1 MHTSILNR
9 SSPWP
14 LANDS
19 ECVFILDVIN
29 SVEQEILTQWINHH
43 RPENQ
48 PPPRIVAIN
57 LSDDTRGIDAKPL
70 LAALNLVEKTLLVPV
85 RIAWRRAPQELTSRP
100 RVRDLLLGD
109 PRRPKP
115 VKARKLS
122 VEEPERVYLLA
133 GQSATLND
141 LQQRFLEQ
149 NVQPDSEH
157 ELALAGFIAR
167 QAALTLD
174 ITERKL
180 RGGRYKVPRHVAEVL
195 RNSPAFLRDVE
206 SLAQKS
212 GRSKQDLLTEAD
224 GYMKEM
230 ITQPRTFWLDIY
242 AKFNNFLLGLGYE
255 DKVVYDAESIEKM
268 RSMVRD
274 HPALLLWTHKTYL
287 DGAVVPKVM
296 YDNDFPTPH
305 MFGGANL
312 SFAGLGALLR
322 RSGAIFIRRS
332 FQDNDLYKLTLRHYI
347 GLLMD
352 KRFPMNWSFEGTR
365 SRLGKLMPP
374 RYGLLKYVLE
384 ACHAS
389 DARNIHI
396 IPVSISYDLIRDVEE
411 YATEQMGRQ
420 KSAESLSWFIGY
432 IRSLAKPMGKVYMDI
447 GEPVVLERAPDPDDR
462 LALSKIAFQVAVQA
476 NNVTPLTFPSLV
488 TTSLL
493 AKAPRAQT
501 ERQVIQDIREL
512 LHYAEQRE
520 LRVSED
526 FDLDYADHMDGLLG
540 IMIDEGIV
548 TRYDQGPDIVYGIAP
563 DQHAVASYYRNT
575 VIHFF
580 VNKALIELALL
591 KASDAAESDASDVF
605 WQEIENL
612 RDLFKFEFF
621 YAPSEEFRQ
630 EIIAE
635 LNLCDPDWQVKL
647 GQGPEQILRM
657 LNTMTPLL
665 AHATLQSYVEAYSV
679 VADMLTRLA
688 VNETLE
694 EKACVEQALKFGRQA
709 YLQRR
714 INSEASIG
722 KLLFKNAHQ
731 LMQHRRL
738 LDAGSDNLEERRKA
752 MARELRQNVLRLD
765 RLKAIEVSRGEQ
777 V

>member
-14 LANDS
+14 EANSS

-29 SVEQEILTQWINHH
+29 SVEQEILTNWINHH

-48 PPPRIVAIN
+48 PPPRIVPIN

-70 LAALNLVEKTLLVPV
+70 LAALNLAENTLLAPL

-100 RVRDLLLGD
+100 RIRDLLLGD

-115 VKARKLS
+115 AKARKLS
-122 VEEPERVYLLA
+122 VEEPDRVHLLA
-133 GQSATLND
+133 GLSATLGD

-174 ITERKL
+174 IRERKL

-206 SLAQKS
+206 SLAQQSGKS
-212 GRSKQDLLTEAD
+212 RQDLLAEAD
-224 GYMKEM
+224 VYMKEM

-305 MFGGANL
+305 MFGGANM

-411 YATEQMGRQ
+411 YASEQMGRQ
-420 KSAESLSWFIGY
+420 KTAESLSWFIGY

-501 ERQVIQDIREL
+501 EQQVIQDLREL
-512 LHYAEQRE
+512 LHYAE
-520 LRVSED
+520 LRGLRISED

-591 KASDAAESDASDVF
+591 KASDAGEKNAGDVF
-605 WQEIENL
+605 WQEVENL

-635 LNLCDPDWQVKL
+635 LNLCDPDWKVKL
-647 GQGPEQILRM
+647 GQGSEQVLQM
-657 LNTMTPLL
+657 LNAMTPLL

-679 VADMLTRLA
+679 VADMLTRLSDG
-688 VNETLE
+688 ETLE
-694 EKACVEQALKFGRQA
+694 EKACIEQALKFGRQA

-714 INSEASIG
+714 IHSEASIG

-731 LMQHRRL
+731 LMQHRGL
-738 LDAGSDNLEERRKA
+738 LEPNSENLEERRKS

-765 RLKAIEVSRGEQ
+765 RLKAIELSRGEQ
-777 V
+777 L